1 MIKKKPVSVKGLV
14 FDMDGLL
21 LDSEKVVKRSWDY
34 AGKELGYEN
43 FGDHIYNTV
52 GFNLK
57 RRTEYFKTNVDLDF
71 PMDRFAQMTREYY
84 YKIADKEGI
93 AVKKGAPELLNAAKS
108 HGCMIGLAT
117 SSRQIHA
124 EQSLKRAGLYDYFDG
139 KVFGDTVKEGKPS
152 PEIYLK
158 ACKSIGIEPEDAV
171 ALEDAPSGAISAHA
185 AGMTETVQ
193 AEELTVDSK
202 VAQIQGESI
211 IPRADQV
218 PGNEELFA
226 QYVEQTFYGEESESY
241 RTPAVYGNIGQNV
254 LTGADKYVYN
264 ELKKIAANIADGKAA
279 DGSEPS
285 GQYVSTKFTLSVAG
299 QGITYEGGAF
309 KGFSLS
315 KVIAALLADC
325 PYDLYWYNKTAS
337 TWFNGRISGREVV
350 EIDINFPAADAYAG
364 PEIEQ
369 QYKTKCTVDSKKTG
383 AASSAA
389 ENARK
394 IIEKHKAEKD
404 YEKMESYKEEI
415 CDLTSY
421 NYDAVKPGVAYGD
434 PWQMIYVFDGDEST
448 NVVCEGYAKAFQ
460 YLCDMS
466 DFLDPGYNCCSVTGM
481 MRGGTGEGPHMWNIV
496 TIGDGNYLVDVTNS
510 DDGTAGERGGLFMAW
525 DKNNGS
531 VENGYVFNTVYYD
544 DAITFAYDGRTKD
557 LYGTGDNSV
566 LKIASAEY
574 EEPKGTAPVIEGVEN
589 GGNYY
594 ATQKITVRDA
604 DNDLASVTVNGKQE
618 AGTEISLSADNQNNQ
633 KKEYTIIAEDRRGN
647 STSCKITINPCSDLQ
662 KRISHLSVDTVKVT
676 DKALVQNTLKDA
688 VTAVENAAEEEKTI
702 LAEVKTKCETLLAK
716 IDEMTQPQD
725 YIRGDVDANSKVD
738 VGDVRTAL
746 RYICK
751 KTNLTE
757 TQMKAGDVTGD
768 EKVTIED
775 LRKILRYVCKK
786 ITEL

>member
-1 MIKKKPVSVKGLV
+1 M
-14 FDMDGLL
+14 F
-21 LDSEKVVKRSWDY
+21 Y
-34 AGKELGYEN
+34 
-43 FGDHIYNTV
+43 
-52 GFNLK
+52 
-57 RRTEYFKTNVDLDF
+57 
-71 PMDRFAQMTREYY
+71 
-84 YKIADKEGI
+84 
-93 AVKKGAPELLNAAKS
+93 
-108 HGCMIGLAT
+108 
-117 SSRQIHA
+117 RQ
-124 EQSLKRAGLYDYFDG
+124 
-139 KVFGDTVKEGKPS
+139 
-152 PEIYLK
+152 
-158 ACKSIGIEPEDAV
+158 
-171 ALEDAPSGAISAHA
+171 
-185 AGMTETVQ
+185 TETVQ

-481 MRGGTGEGPHMWNIV
+481 MWEDAAEFILLGSTTLQVTTSIMQYGYRIVEDMKNGLMHYMEEQGVDSLGELVGIANQNIIPAENLDRDYV
-496 TIGDGNYLVDVTNS
+496 VYPDFDTDKCIGCGRCYIS
-510 DDGTAGERGGLFMAW
+510 C
-525 DKNNGS
+525 
-531 VENGYVFNTVYYD
+531 
-544 DAITFAYDGRTKD
+544 YDGAHQAISWDEENRKPSCD
-557 LYGTGDNSV
+557 HEKCVGCHLCV
-566 LKIASAEY
+566 LVCPVHAID
-574 EEPKGTAPVIEGVEN
+574 KGEVVMKPGRS
-589 GGNYY
+589 G
-594 ATQKITVRDA
+594 
-604 DNDLASVTVNGKQE
+604 S
-618 AGTEISLSADNQNNQ
+618 
-633 KKEYTIIAEDRRGN
+633 
-647 STSCKITINPCSDLQ
+647 P
-662 KRISHLSVDTVKVT
+662 
-676 DKALVQNTLKDA
+676 
-688 VTAVENAAEEEKTI
+688 EEK
-702 LAEVKTKCETLLAK
+702 AV
-716 IDEMTQPQD
+716 
-725 YIRGDVDANSKVD
+725 
-738 VGDVRTAL
+738 
-746 RYICK
+746 
-751 KTNLTE
+751 
-757 TQMKAGDVTGD
+757 
-768 EKVTIED
+768 
-775 LRKILRYVCKK
+775 
-786 ITEL
+786 

>member
-1 MIKKKPVSVKGLV
+1 MKKEVRGGVSLV
-14 FDMDGLL
+14 LASAMLVA
-21 LDSEKVVKRSWDY
+21 S
-34 AGKELGYEN
+34 
-43 FGDHIYNTV
+43 
-52 GFNLK
+52 
-57 RRTEYFKTNVDLDF
+57 
-71 PMDRFAQMTREYY
+71 PM
-84 YKIADKEGI
+84 
-93 AVKKGAPELLNAAKS
+93 
-108 HGCMIGLAT
+108 
-117 SSRQIHA
+117 
-124 EQSLKRAGLYDYFDG
+124 
-139 KVFGDTVKEGKPS
+139 
-152 PEIYLK
+152 
-158 ACKSIGIEPEDAV
+158 
-171 ALEDAPSGAISAHA
+171 A

-226 QYVEQTFYGEESESY
+226 
-241 RTPAVYGNIGQNV
+241 
-254 LTGADKYVYN
+254 
-264 ELKKIAANIADGKAA
+264 
-279 DGSEPS
+279 
-285 GQYVSTKFTLSVAG
+285 QYVSTKFTLSVAG